1 MAIDKKNDMNQS
13 EKEQSPTE
21 HNTQVQSTTSSP
33 SSSMILAKAS
43 RKKKLLIIAIV
54 SVIGVAIAAYAYLY
68 LTTLVFVKRPDINTL
83 QPVYGIDDATKFD
96 SPRALVE
103 KASAD
108 LGGIVRLAT
117 VNNYVGVDEQGIT
130 VYKLPYY
137 AVSGNPFKNLPYGG
151 NGIAYKG
158 DASQSEIN
166 YTKLFNFFKLNN
178 FKVLTSVVN
187 EESFITESAKATFT
201 NYAVYESKE
210 MVCAIW
216 QADVS
221 SILTPGDNLV
231 SVGCADVANY
241 RVAANDLRPLY
252 DSYIKAY
259 PKHSNNILLGSPE
272 VYNGAGGYKYALLYQ
287 EDASGPSSPAVSN
300 FVGLYYQAPNSS
312 KWTYFNSQTAA
323 SDGKPL
329 QCSAY
334 NTPELKKAFS
344 GNSCYDDVARKNAT
358 VQ

>member
-1 MAIDKKNDMNQS
+1 MAIDKNNDLNQP
-13 EKEQSPTE
+13 EQEQSQIKHHVQEPQGGSST
-21 HNTQVQSTTSSP
+21 NSSPVQSKSD
-33 SSSMILAKAS
+33 
-43 RKKKLLIIAIV
+43 RKKKWLIVAIV
-54 SVIGVAIAAYAYLY
+54 SVVGVAVIAYAYLY
-68 LTTLVFVKRPDINTL
+68 LTTLVFVKRPDVNTL
-83 QPVYGIDDATKFD
+83 QPVYGIEVATKFE

-117 VNNYVGVDEQGIT
+117 VNGYVGLDEQGVD

-137 AVSGNPFKNLPYGG
+137 AVSGSPFKNLPSEGSG
-151 NGIAYKG
+151 VAYKG
-158 DASQSEIN
+158 DSSQSEIN

-178 FKVLTSVVN
+178 FKILTSTIN
-187 EESFITESAKATFT
+187 EESFITNSAKVPFT

-210 MVCAIW
+210 MVCSIW

-241 RVAANDLRPLY
+241 KTAADDLSPFY
-252 DSYIKAY
+252 DSYAKAN
-259 PKHSNNILLGSPE
+259 PKHSDNILLGSPE
-272 VYNGAGGYKYALLYQ
+272 VFNSTGGYKFATLYQ
-287 EDASGPSSPAVSN
+287 EDERGPSSPAASN
-300 FVGLYYQAPNSS
+300 FIGLYYQAPGSS
-312 KWTYFNSQTAA
+312 KWKFFNSQSAA

-344 GNSCYDDVARKNAT
+344 GNSCYDDAARKNAT